1 MLSELQYAL
10 LKHDQKPKNHKC
22 VSERYF
28 WTALSLDLTRFI
40 KNALS
45 ANMEFRIVICFM
57 EIKSLKK
64 NLLIKR

>member
-10 LKHDQKPKNHKC
+10 LKHDQKRKNHKY